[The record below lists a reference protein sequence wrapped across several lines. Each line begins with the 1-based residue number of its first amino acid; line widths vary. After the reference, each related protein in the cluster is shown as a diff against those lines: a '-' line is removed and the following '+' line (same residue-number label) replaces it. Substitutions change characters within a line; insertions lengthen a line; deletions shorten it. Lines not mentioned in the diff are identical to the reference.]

1 MRLGRRSQSPG
12 TRALTLSLTLMLI
25 VTSDP
30 ISGVSYS
37 CPDNHVPTA
46 QDTSAVLR
54 VRVVRSESS
63 SAVSVTSVGQL
74 ESIRRPTG
82 GLEHRPQPER
92 QRPRP
97 RLFRGEL
104 DRRLRDSGA
113 LGKRHRAGGNRSNT
127 ISRGLSDQT
136 DIRRPE
142 LEPDQVPVV
151 PVGSELEL
159 VVQLDVPVLGLH
171 PHPPHGALTDRPCT
185 CPSLKLMSS
194 TACAEMV

>member
-113 LGKRHRAGGNRSNT
+113 LGKRHRA
-127 ISRGLSDQT
+127 
-136 DIRRPE
+136 E